1 MLEEQAATD
10 HSDSSLVKLNK
21 GLLLLNLKKEIDEAA
36 YSVID
41 RVTFGHQVVKDRHTY
56 SSELIRVM
64 DELQL
69 TADLIAQIETPK
81 KLKHKTHEPEE
92 LITYYSGIFLGL
104 VHQIKDKLIRLIDF
118 MAAEESQ
125 KRAYQEPEKVS
136 PTRLLNKHGELI
148 DKIGIHDEV
157 MQWAEN
163 SPTIGVILK
172 KRTKHHHFASR
183 LQLDSDFQ
191 NIKMSKLMLAP
202 PTTAP
207 LTEYGKQYMEKLGK
221 DSYEKLKSD
230 TMNKQ
235 EQSISVIS
243 DNLNTI
249 ATKLIKHFDIPTTPE
264 ETAKI
269 SAEYMEFLGSLK
281 IKNEASLDKMT
292 ADAKQLTDE
301 LLKTTKEMGDQV
313 IAAYIV
319 GSSVRGEFIS
329 GSSDVNVY
337 VITKGFTQIYD
348 SEQPATLYILSE
360 KEFLS
365 EEHEKARFI
374 CWSDGVLVL
383 GKPYKFKEKD
393 FPKPGTKLCM
403 LLNRGVIERLEEYKE
418 KVQALDN
425 PSVTELRLYGL
436 KVSKIMLDYAFG
448 VAMSNKPFYSASRKK
463 KIEHIKSAFS
473 NTPITLTLKQIYY
486 GALIRQK
493 DIITLIDTFIAN
505 NRENYEKQ
513 EAVLKEA
520 E

>member
-1 MLEEQAATD
+1 MATVQTED
-10 HSDSSLVKLNK
+10 QDNPLVKLNK
-21 GLLLLNLKKEIDEAA
+21 GLLLLNLKKEVDEAA

-69 TADLIAQIETPK
+69 TADLVAEIEEPK
-81 KLKHKTHEPEE
+81 RLKHKTHEPEE

-104 VHQIKDKLIRLIDF
+104 VHQIKDKLIRLVDF

-125 KRAYQEPEKVS
+125 KRPYQEPKKVS
-136 PTRLLNKHGELI
+136 PSGLISKHEELI
-148 DKIGIHDEV
+148 DKIGIRDEIT
-157 MQWAEN
+157 QWAED
-163 SPTIGVILK
+163 SPTIGVILR

-221 DSYEKLKSD
+221 DSYQKLKSD
-230 TMNKQ
+230 TMEKQ
-235 EQSISVIS
+235 ETSIKVIS
-243 DNLNTI
+243 NNLNAI
-249 ATKLIKHFDIPTTPE
+249 AEKLIEHFDIPNTTE

-281 IKNEASLDKMT
+281 IKNEASMVKIT
-292 ADAKQLTDE
+292 PDAKQMTDE
-301 LLKTTKEMGDQV
+301 LLKTTEKMGDQV
-313 IAAYIV
+313 LAAYIV

-337 VITKGFTQIYD
+337 VITKDFTQIYD

-360 KEFLS
+360 KDFLS
-365 EEHEKARFI
+365 EEHKKARFI

-383 GKPYKFKEKD
+383 GKPYKFKEKE

-403 LLNRGVIERLEEYKE
+403 LLNRGVIERLEEYRE
-418 KVQALDN
+418 KVKALEE
-425 PSVTELRLYGL
+425 PTPTELRLYGL
-436 KVSKIMLDYAFG
+436 KVTKIMLDYAFG
-448 VAMSNKPFYSASRKK
+448 VAMSNKPYYSASRKK
-463 KIEHIKSAFS
+463 KIEHIKSAFT
-473 NTPITLTLKQIYY
+473 NAPITLTLEQIYY
-486 GALIRQK
+486 GALIRQE

-505 NRENYEKQ
+505 NRKNYEKQ
-513 EAVLKEA
+513 EVVLKEY